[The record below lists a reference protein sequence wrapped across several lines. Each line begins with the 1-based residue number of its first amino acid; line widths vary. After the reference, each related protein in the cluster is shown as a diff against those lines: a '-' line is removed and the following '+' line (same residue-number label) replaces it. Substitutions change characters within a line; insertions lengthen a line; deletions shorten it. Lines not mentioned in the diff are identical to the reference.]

1 MVLSSPPSRPR
12 TPGVSPPPEDD
23 VIPPIPNQPGSVRR
37 PSFSFLRRSKSGEA
51 VRPQRTPSGGKL
63 TKKQAA
69 AARENELLVQRKNS
83 VAELAPR
90 IPDLPSPPRLQSFGG
105 ENARQD
111 SVLHNTQERVGYRGY
126 YQQRAS
132 MDTAVQ
138 RAHNVPIPPIPG
150 NHASMNGDQVDPYS
164 RTPSMTNRGRYS
176 YASSHVSTINSP
188 RRMRR
193 RKDPTMFK

>member
-1 MVLSSPPSRPR
+1 MVLSSISSRPR
-12 TPGVSPPPEDD
+12 TPGISPPPEDAI
-23 VIPPIPNQPGSVRR
+23 IPPIPSQQGSVRKN
-37 PSFSFLRRSKSGEA
+37 SFSFLRRSKSGEA
-51 VRPQRTPSGGKL
+51 VRTQRTPSSGKL
-63 TKKQAA
+63 TKKQMAMA
-69 AARENELLVQRKNS
+69 KDHELLQQENAIS
-83 VAELAPR
+83 HLAPR

-105 ENARQD
+105 ENAKPDNSLYNSQD
-111 SVLHNTQERVGYRGY
+111 RVGYRGY

-132 MDTAVQ
+132 MDTTGQKAF
-138 RAHNVPIPPIPG
+138 NVPVPPIPG
-150 NHASMNGDQVDPYS
+150 NHASMNGGYVDPYA